1 MVAVFTGL
9 GAGFQRSSATQ
20 LPGGLLGSGTQGRGG
35 ETISV
40 NAATGNLVI
49 TSRQDEFL
57 VSRGLDVGVSRTYN
71 SLGALDDNGDDWRQ
85 STDRRVHSAGGVQN
99 VNGATVT
106 RVAADGSE
114 VLYTYH
120 SDYSFVDVNENTIT
134 GAYRATDGS
143 GAHDYMVF
151 TAGAWKRY
159 DGNSGVEEVYTAVS
173 GLTNWH
179 IARVQDR
186 DNNQIHF
193 TYSAGKLSRVTS
205 ANGGYIQ
212 YNWSGNRIES
222 VTNSADGGLT
232 DYQYDSSGRLNKV
245 VGDGY
250 WVAYSYHG
258 ATNQVKSVTQEDGSR
273 IDFTYDA
280 QGRVYNVNQYPGNN
294 EPVRTTKFRYASN
307 GSYTDV
313 YDPSGVRSILYHD
326 GNEQL
331 TRARIYAPDQGI
343 DYSTY
348 YTYDSSGNVK
358 TVKDAEGNTT
368 TYTYDTRGNV
378 TRVKDA
384 QGNDKVNVYNSKNQL
399 VRSHYLA
406 NSEANETGE
415 WIISHYVYDA
425 EGHLRYTVDGDQ
437 NVTEF
442 EYDAYGQ
449 LRFTKQYTD
458 KEFSRTWTLQ
468 TEANLDAWVAGQTN
482 AQRQNTIINENRYD
496 ALGNIIQ
503 TVEWSSA
510 GSTGAPTGGDG
521 YTHTLYTHDAQGR
534 VKSS

>member
-35 ETISV
+35 ENISV

-49 TSRQDEFL
+49 ASRQDEFL

-71 SLGALDDNGDDWRQ
+71 SLGALDDNGDYWRQ
-85 STDRRVHSAGGVQN
+85 STDRRIRGLTGTAN
-99 VNGATVT
+99 TNGSTVK
-106 RVAADGSE
+106 RISADGSE
-114 VLYTYH
+114 VTYTYH
-120 SDYSFVDVNENTIT
+120 STYLGIDLNGNSVT
-134 GAYRATDGS
+134 GSYRATDGA
-143 GAHDYMVF
+143 GAHNSIVF
-151 TAGAWKRY
+151 DGAKWTWSDGDSGNREIYYGAGSLIKEQIDR
-159 DGNSGVEEVYTAVS
+159 DGNKVT
-173 GLTNWH
+173 
-179 IARVQDR
+179 
-186 DNNQIHF
+186 F
-193 TYSAGKLSRVTS
+193 TYNASNQLHRVTS
-205 ANGGYIQ
+205 ANGKYIQ

-348 YTYDSSGNVK
+348 YTYDGSGNVT

-368 TYTYDTRGNV
+368 TRAAMSLLL
-378 TRVKDA
+378 RILREI
-384 QGNDKVNVYNSKNQL
+384 KN
-399 VRSHYLA
+399 
-406 NSEANETGE
+406 
-415 WIISHYVYDA
+415 IMFIMIK
-425 EGHLRYTVDGDQ
+425 
-437 NVTEF
+437 
-442 EYDAYGQ
+442 
-449 LRFTKQYTD
+449 TK
-458 KEFSRTWTLQ
+458 
-468 TEANLDAWVAGQTN
+468 
-482 AQRQNTIINENRYD
+482 
-496 ALGNIIQ
+496 
-503 TVEWSSA
+503 
-510 GSTGAPTGGDG
+510 
-521 YTHTLYTHDAQGR
+521 
-534 VKSS
+534 